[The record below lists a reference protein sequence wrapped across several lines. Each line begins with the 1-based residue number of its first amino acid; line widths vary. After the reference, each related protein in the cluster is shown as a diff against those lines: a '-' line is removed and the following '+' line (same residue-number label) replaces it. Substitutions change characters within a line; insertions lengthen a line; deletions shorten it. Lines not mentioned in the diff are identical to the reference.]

1 MKTSAA
7 LLILSI
13 AAAGLTVAARAQAV
27 QGAPGTI
34 DYQGK
39 ALDATGAVLAPA
51 TPTNY
56 EMRFKIYDAQEGGAV
71 IWSEKQ
77 IVTVSKG
84 LFSVRLGEGAA
95 LSPAEGTIA
104 QNNLSGAFDGKD
116 RFLGVT
122 IVIPGQTPAEI
133 LPRLAFL
140 GTPFAYVANKSIA
153 AERLVLPSSS
163 AAGSSIN
170 LAQVSYVAQEVTAA
184 SATPSDAARSIIINS
199 PTAATTITLPGAMV
213 TRREY
218 LVIKRD
224 AGTDPDIVKAPA
236 GGTLNGVTDG
246 VIRLKVQGESVLVQN
261 ISANDWW
268 ITADTRDK
276 TPVGTIVAF
285 AADDAPPGY
294 VWCNGTSY
302 SRTDPRFI
310 ELFAKLSTASGTTVS
325 PRWGANDATTFR
337 VPDLRGVFLRGVDS
351 GRGSD
356 PDVNSRGA
364 AYIGGSTG
372 GAVGSYQDSA
382 LGTHQHSFS
391 AQPTTSEN
399 GDHNHGVLG
408 SSTAGRDTAARLGLS
423 YVAEFNQ
430 ANQYGYTPGGGA
442 DTIPTDAIT
451 RYPYGQ
457 ESEMAIYM
465 KPRAIPGSGNHS
477 HTVSISGTTGVAG
490 GSESRPKNVYVHYF
504 IKY

>member
-84 LFSVRLGEGAA
+84 LFSVRLGEGTA

-104 QNNLSGAFDGKD
+104 QSNLPGAFDGKD

-170 LAQVSYVAQEVTAA
+170 LAQVSYVSQEVTAA
-184 SATPSDAARSIIINS
+184 AATPSDTARSIVINS
-199 PTAATTITLPGAMV
+199 PSSSTTITLPGAMA

-224 AGTDPDIVKAPA
+224 AGADPDIVKAPA

-268 ITADTRDK
+268 VTADTRDK

-285 AADDAPPGY
+285 AGDDTPPGY
-294 VWCNGTSY
+294 VWCNGASL
-302 SRTDPRFI
+302 SRTDARYI
-310 ELFAKLSTASGTTVS
+310 ELFAKLSTASGQTVS
-325 PRWGANDATTFR
+325 PRWGYADATTFR

-351 GRGSD
+351 GRGQD
-356 PDVNSRGA
+356 PDVNSRTA
-364 AYIGGSTG
+364 AYPNGSTG
-372 GAVGSYQDSA
+372 GVVGSYQDSDTKA
-382 LGTHQHSFS
+382 HQHNVSLS
-391 AQPTTSEN
+391 GNT
-399 GDHNHGVLG
+399 GDVGGHNHGSNANPG
-408 SSTAGRDTAARLGLS
+408 ERGLIRRS
-423 YVAEFNQ
+423 ATSDGN
-430 ANQYGYTPGGGA
+430 TTTDGA
-442 DTIPTDAIT
+442 DQGGKGNEPDVVNA
-451 RYPYGQ
+451 P
-457 ESEMAIYM
+457 S
-465 KPRAIPGSGNHS
+465 AIPFDGGHNHS
-477 HTVSISGTTGVAG
+477 ISLSGVSSATGG
-490 GSESRPKNVYVHYF
+490 NESRPKNVYVHYF

>member
-7 LLILSI
+7 LLLFSI
-13 AAAGLTVAARAQAV
+13 AAAGLTVSARAQAV

-39 ALDATGAVLAPA
+39 ALDATGAVLAPS

-84 LFSVRLGEGAA
+84 LFSVRLGEGTA

-199 PTAATTITLPGAMV
+199 PTAATTITLPGAMA

-268 ITADTRDK
+268 VTADTRDK

-294 VWCNGTSY
+294 VWCNGASF
-302 SRTDPRFI
+302 SRTDARFI
-310 ELFAKLSTASGTTVS
+310 ELFAKLSTANGAVVA
-325 PRWGANDATTFR
+325 PRWGANDATSFR

-351 GRGSD
+351 GRSFD
-356 PDVNSRGA
+356 PDVNSRTA

-382 LGTHQHSFS
+382 FGRHEHSFS
-391 AQPTTSEN
+391 GNYNT
-399 GDHNHGVLG
+399 GDAGNHNHGVNG
-408 SSTAGRDTAARLGLS
+408 DVNGARDSAARMGLV
-423 YVAEFNQ
+423 YIAE
-430 ANQYGYTPGGGA
+430 ANTANDYGYTPGGGA
-442 DTIPTDAIT
+442 DTISPAK
-451 RYPYGQ
+451 
-457 ESEMAIYM
+457 ELAIYR
-465 KPRAIPGSGNHS
+465 KPDRIPDSGNHS
-477 HTVSISGTTGVAG
+477 HSVSINGITGASG
-490 GSESRPKNVYVHYF
+490 SNESRPKNVYVHYF

>member
-7 LLILSI
+7 LLLFSI

-39 ALDATGAVLAPA
+39 ALDATGAALAPT

-84 LFSVRLGEGAA
+84 LFSVRLGEGTA

-104 QNNLSGAFDGKD
+104 QTNLPGAFDGKD

-199 PTAATTITLPGAMV
+199 PSAATTITLPGAMA

-236 GGTLNGVTDG
+236 GGSLNGVTDG
-246 VIRLKVQGESVLVQN
+246 VIRLKAQGESVLVQN
-261 ISANDWW
+261 ISGNDWW
-268 ITADTRDK
+268 VTADTRDR

-285 AADDAPPGY
+285 AGDDVPAGY
-294 VWCNGTSY
+294 VKCDGSSY
-302 SRTDPRFI
+302 SRTDARLV
-310 ELFAKLSTASGTTVS
+310 ELFAKISG
-325 PRWGANDATTFR
+325 RWGAPDATTFR
-337 VPDLRGVFLRGVDS
+337 VPDLRGVFLRGVDAS
-351 GRGSD
+351 RGQD
-356 PDVNSRGA
+356 PDINNRTA
-364 AYIGGSTG
+364 AYPGGNQG
-372 GAVGSYQDSA
+372 NAVGSYQDSA
-382 LGTHQHSFS
+382 LGSHQHGFS
-391 AQPTTSEN
+391 GNYTTTWDGN
-399 GDHNHGVLG
+399 HDHGVKGDQNASAG
-408 SSTAGRDTAARLGLS
+408 SAARHGLV
-423 YVAEFNQ
+423 YIAEPNK
-430 ANQYGYTPGGGA
+430 ADGNGYTPGGGA
-442 DTIPTDAIT
+442 DTIGAP
-451 RYPYGQ
+451 GW
-457 ESEMAIYM
+457 ELAIYR
-465 KPRAIPGSGNHS
+465 KPEKIPDSGNHT
-477 HTVSISGTTGVAG
+477 HTINVNGTTAATGVN
-490 GSESRPKNVYVHYF
+490 ESRPKNVYVNYF

>member
-1 MKTSAA
+1 
-7 LLILSI
+7 
-13 AAAGLTVAARAQAV
+13 
-27 QGAPGTI
+27 
-34 DYQGK
+34 
-39 ALDATGAVLAPA
+39 
-51 TPTNY
+51 
-56 EMRFKIYDAQEGGAV
+56 
-71 IWSEKQ
+71 
-77 IVTVSKG
+77 VTVSKG
-84 LFSVRLGEGAA
+84 LFSVRLGEGTA

-199 PTAATTITLPGAMV
+199 PSAATTITLPGAMA

-218 LVIKRD
+218 LVIKSD

-236 GGTLNGVTDG
+236 GGKLNGVTDG

-268 ITADTRDK
+268 VTADTRDK

-285 AADDAPPGY
+285 AGDDTPPGY
-294 VWCNGTSY
+294 VWCNGASL
-302 SRTDPRFI
+302 SRTDARYI
-310 ELFAKLSTASGTTVS
+310 ELFAKLSTANGQTVS
-325 PRWGANDATTFR
+325 PRWGYIDATTFR

-351 GRGSD
+351 GRGQD
-356 PDVNSRGA
+356 PDVNSRTA
-364 AYIGGSTG
+364 AYTNGSTG
-372 GAVGSYQDSA
+372 GVVGSYQDSENRS
-382 LGTHQHSFS
+382 HQHNVSLS
-391 AQPTTSEN
+391 GST
-399 GDHNHGVLG
+399 GDAGNHNHGVNANPG
-408 SSTAGRDTAARLGLS
+408 ERGLIRRS
-423 YVAEFNQ
+423 KSGE
-430 ANQYGYTPGGGA
+430 GITTDGA
-442 DTIPTDAIT
+442 DS
-451 RYPYGQ
+451 G
-457 ESEMAIYM
+457 
-465 KPRAIPGSGNHS
+465 GSGNEPDVVNAPTAIPFDGTHNHS
-477 HTVSISGTTGVAG
+477 VSLSGVSGATGG
-490 GSESRPKNVYVHYF
+490 NESRPKNVYVHYF

>member
-7 LLILSI
+7 LLLFSI
-13 AAAGLTVAARAQAV
+13 AAAGLTVSARAQSV

-39 ALDATGAVLAPA
+39 ALDATGAVLAPT

-84 LFSVRLGEGAA
+84 LFSVRLGEGTA
-95 LSPAEGTIA
+95 LSPAEGPIA
-104 QNNLSGAFDGKD
+104 QSNLPGAFDGKD

-122 IVIPGQTPAEI
+122 IVIPGQSPAEI

-170 LAQVSYVAQEVTAA
+170 LAQVSYVSQEVTAA
-184 SATPSDAARSIIINS
+184 SATPSDTARSIVINS
-199 PTAATTITLPGAMV
+199 PSSATTITLPGAMA

-268 ITADTRDK
+268 VTADTRDK

-285 AADDAPPGY
+285 AGDDTPPGY
-294 VWCNGTSY
+294 VWCNGASL
-302 SRTDPRFI
+302 SRTDARYI
-310 ELFAKLSTASGTTVS
+310 ELFAKLSTASGQTVS
-325 PRWGANDATTFR
+325 PRWGYADATTFR

-351 GRGSD
+351 GRGQD
-356 PDVNSRGA
+356 PDVNSRTA
-364 AYIGGSTG
+364 AYPNGSTG
-372 GAVGSYQDSA
+372 GVVGSYQDSDTKA
-382 LGTHQHSFS
+382 HQHNVSLS
-391 AQPTTSEN
+391 GNT
-399 GDHNHGVLG
+399 GDVGGHNHGSNANPG
-408 SSTAGRDTAARLGLS
+408 ERGLIRRS
-423 YVAEFNQ
+423 ATSDGN
-430 ANQYGYTPGGGA
+430 TTTDGA
-442 DTIPTDAIT
+442 DQGGKGNEPDVVNA
-451 RYPYGQ
+451 P
-457 ESEMAIYM
+457 S
-465 KPRAIPGSGNHS
+465 AIPFDGGHNHS
-477 HTVSISGTTGVAG
+477 ISLSGVSSATGG
-490 GSESRPKNVYVHYF
+490 NESRPKNVYVHYF

>member
-13 AAAGLTVAARAQAV
+13 AAAGFTIAARAQAV
-27 QGAPGTI
+27 QGAPGSI

-39 ALDATGAVLAPA
+39 ALDATGNVLAPT

-77 IVTVSKG
+77 VVTVSKG
-84 LFSVRLGEGAA
+84 LFSVRLGEGTT

-104 QNNLSGAFDGKD
+104 QSNLPGAFDGKG

-140 GTPFAYVANKSIA
+140 GTPFAYVANKSIS
-153 AERLVLPSSS
+153 AERLVLASST
-163 AAGSSIN
+163 AAGSSVN
-170 LAQVSYVAQEVTAA
+170 LAQVSYVSQEVTATA
-184 SATPSDAARSIIINS
+184 ATPSDTARSIVINS
-199 PTAATTITLPGAMV
+199 PSSGTTITLPGAMA

-246 VIRLKVQGESVLVQN
+246 VIRLKVQGESVLVQS

-268 ITADTRDK
+268 VTADTRDK

-285 AADDAPPGY
+285 AGDDTPPGY
-294 VWCNGTSY
+294 VWCNGASL
-302 SRTDPRFI
+302 SRTDARYI
-310 ELFAKLSTASGTTVS
+310 ELFAKLSTASGQTVS
-325 PRWGANDATTFR
+325 PRWGYVDATTFR

-351 GRGSD
+351 GRGQD
-356 PDVNSRGA
+356 PDVNSRTA
-364 AYIGGSTG
+364 AYPNGSTG
-372 GAVGSYQDSA
+372 GVVGSYQDSDTKA
-382 LGTHQHSFS
+382 HQHNVSLS
-391 AQPTTSEN
+391 GNT
-399 GDHNHGVLG
+399 GDVGGHNHGANANPGERGLIRRSA
-408 SSTAGRDTAARLGLS
+408 SSDGNTTTD
-423 YVAEFNQ
+423 
-430 ANQYGYTPGGGA
+430 GA
-442 DTIPTDAIT
+442 DTGGRGNEPDVVNA
-451 RYPYGQ
+451 P
-457 ESEMAIYM
+457 S
-465 KPRAIPGSGNHS
+465 AIPFDGGHNHS
-477 HTVSISGTTGVAG
+477 ISLSGVSSATGG
-490 GSESRPKNVYVHYF
+490 NESRPKNVYVHYF

>member
-1 MKTSAA
+1 MKTRAAFFLVSIVAA
-7 LLILSI
+7 LL
-13 AAAGLTVAARAQAV
+13 TVQLHAQTI

-39 ALDATGAVLAPA
+39 ALDATGNVLAPT

-84 LFSVRLGEGAA
+84 LFSARLGEGTP

-104 QNNLSGAFDGKD
+104 QSNLPGAFDGKD

-140 GTPFAYVANKSIA
+140 GTPFAYVANKSIS
-153 AERLVLPSSS
+153 AERLVLASST
-163 AAGSSIN
+163 AAGSSVN
-170 LAQVSYVAQEVTAA
+170 LAQVSYVSQEVTAS
-184 SATPSDAARSIIINS
+184 SATPSDTARSIVINS
-199 PTAATTITLPGAMV
+199 PSDATTITLPGAMA

-224 AGTDPDIVKAPA
+224 SGTAPDIVKAPA

-268 ITADTRDK
+268 VTADTRDS

-285 AADDAPPGY
+285 AGDDVPAGY
-294 VWCNGTSY
+294 VRCDGSSY
-302 SRTDPRFI
+302 SRTDPRMI
-310 ELFAKLSTASGTTVS
+310 ELFARILT
-325 PRWGANDATTFR
+325 RWGLPDATSFR

-351 GRGSD
+351 GRGQD
-356 PDVNSRGA
+356 PDINSRTA
-364 AYIGGSTG
+364 AYPGGNAG
-372 GAVGSYQDSA
+372 NAVGSYQDSDF
-382 LGTHQHSFS
+382 TSHQHNVSLS
-391 AQPTTSEN
+391 GNS
-399 GDHNHGVLG
+399 GDSGNHNHGVNAGQGERGLIRRSSTSDSGNTTTDGADRGGLG
-408 SSTAGRDTAARLGLS
+408 SEPD
-423 YVAEFNQ
+423 VVN
-430 ANQYGYTPGGGA
+430 TP
-442 DTIPTDAIT
+442 
-451 RYPYGQ
+451 
-457 ESEMAIYM
+457 S
-465 KPRAIPGSGNHS
+465 AIPDSGNHN
-477 HTVSISGTTGVAG
+477 HWVSLSGVSAATGG
-490 GSESRPKNVYVHYF
+490 NESRPKNVYVNYF

>member
-7 LLILSI
+7 LLLFSI
-13 AAAGLTVAARAQAV
+13 AAAGLTVGARAQAV

-39 ALDATGAVLAPA
+39 ALDATGAVLAPS

-84 LFSVRLGEGAA
+84 LFSVRLGEGTA

-104 QNNLSGAFDGKD
+104 QSNLPGAFDGKD

-170 LAQVSYVAQEVTAA
+170 LAQVSYVSQEVTAA
-184 SATPSDAARSIIINS
+184 AATPSDTARSIVINS
-199 PTAATTITLPGAMV
+199 PSSSTTITLPGAMA

-224 AGTDPDIVKAPA
+224 AGADPDIVKAPA

-268 ITADTRDK
+268 VTADTRDK

-285 AADDAPPGY
+285 AGDDTPPGY
-294 VWCNGTSY
+294 VWCNGASL
-302 SRTDPRFI
+302 SRTDARYI
-310 ELFAKLSTASGTTVS
+310 ELFAKLSTASGQTVS
-325 PRWGANDATTFR
+325 PRWGYADATTFR

-351 GRGSD
+351 GRGQD
-356 PDVNSRGA
+356 PDVNSRTA
-364 AYIGGSTG
+364 AYPNGSTG
-372 GAVGSYQDSA
+372 GVVGSYQDSDTKA
-382 LGTHQHSFS
+382 HQHNVSLS
-391 AQPTTSEN
+391 GNT
-399 GDHNHGVLG
+399 GDVGGHNHGANANPG
-408 SSTAGRDTAARLGLS
+408 ERGLIRRS
-423 YVAEFNQ
+423 ATSDGN
-430 ANQYGYTPGGGA
+430 TTTDGA
-442 DTIPTDAIT
+442 DQGGKGNEPDVVNA
-451 RYPYGQ
+451 P
-457 ESEMAIYM
+457 S
-465 KPRAIPGSGNHS
+465 AIPFDGGHNHS
-477 HTVSISGTTGVAG
+477 ISLSGVSSATGG
-490 GSESRPKNVYVHYF
+490 NESRPKNVYVHYF

>member
-7 LLILSI
+7 LLLFSI
-13 AAAGLTVAARAQAV
+13 AAAGLTVGARAQAV

-39 ALDATGAVLAPA
+39 ALDATGAVLAPS

-84 LFSVRLGEGAA
+84 LFSVRLGEGTA

-104 QNNLSGAFDGKD
+104 QSNLPGAFDGKD

-170 LAQVSYVAQEVTAA
+170 LAQVSYVSQEVTAA
-184 SATPSDAARSIIINS
+184 AATPSDTARSIVINS
-199 PTAATTITLPGAMV
+199 PSSSTTITLPGAMA

-224 AGTDPDIVKAPA
+224 AGADPDIVKAPA

-268 ITADTRDK
+268 VTADTRDK

-285 AADDAPPGY
+285 AGDDTPPGY
-294 VWCNGTSY
+294 VWCNGASL
-302 SRTDPRFI
+302 SRTDARYI
-310 ELFAKLSTASGTTVS
+310 ELFAKLSTASGQTVS
-325 PRWGANDATTFR
+325 PRWGYADATTFR

-351 GRGSD
+351 GRGQD
-356 PDVNSRGA
+356 PDVNSRTA
-364 AYIGGSTG
+364 AYPNGSTG
-372 GAVGSYQDSA
+372 GVVGSYQDSDTKA
-382 LGTHQHSFS
+382 HQHNVSLS
-391 AQPTTSEN
+391 GNT
-399 GDHNHGVLG
+399 GDVGGHNHGANANPG
-408 SSTAGRDTAARLGLS
+408 ERGLIRRS
-423 YVAEFNQ
+423 ATSDGN
-430 ANQYGYTPGGGA
+430 TTTDGA
-442 DTIPTDAIT
+442 DQGGKGNEPDVVNA
-451 RYPYGQ
+451 P
-457 ESEMAIYM
+457 S
-465 KPRAIPGSGNHS
+465 AIPVDGGHNHS
-477 HTVSISGTTGVAG
+477 ISLSGVSSATGG
-490 GSESRPKNVYVHYF
+490 NESRPKNVYVHYF

>member
-7 LLILSI
+7 LLLFSI
-13 AAAGLTVAARAQAV
+13 AAAGLTVSARAQSV

-39 ALDATGAVLAPA
+39 ALDATGAVLAPT

-84 LFSVRLGEGAA
+84 LFSVRLGEGTA

-104 QNNLSGAFDGKD
+104 QSNLPGAFDGKD

-170 LAQVSYVAQEVTAA
+170 LAQVSYVSQEVNAA
-184 SATPSDAARSIIINS
+184 SATPSDTARSIIINS
-199 PTAATTITLPGAMV
+199 PTAATTITLPGAMA

-268 ITADTRDK
+268 VTADTRDK
-276 TPVGTIVAF
+276 TPVGTIVTF
-285 AADDAPPGY
+285 AGDDAPAGY
-294 VWCNGTSY
+294 VRCDGTSY
-302 SRTDPRFI
+302 SRTDARFL
-310 ELFAKLSTASGTTVS
+310 ELFARLSTANGATVS
-325 PRWGANDATTFR
+325 PRWGFVDATNFR

-351 GRGSD
+351 GRGQD
-356 PDVNSRGA
+356 PDANSRTA
-364 AYIGGSTG
+364 AYPNGSTG
-372 GAVGSYQDSA
+372 GVVGSYQDSDNRS
-382 LGTHQHSFS
+382 HQHNVSLS
-391 AQPTTSEN
+391 GNT
-399 GDHNHGVLG
+399 GDAGNHNHGVNANPG
-408 SSTAGRDTAARLGLS
+408 ERGLIRRS
-423 YVAEFNQ
+423 ATSDPNWTTDG
-430 ANQYGYTPGGGA
+430 ADGGGRGTEPDVVNA
-442 DTIPTDAIT
+442 P
-451 RYPYGQ
+451 
-457 ESEMAIYM
+457 S
-465 KPRAIPGSGNHS
+465 AIPFDGNHS
-477 HTVSISGTTGVAG
+477 HSISRSGVSGATG
-490 GSESRPKNVYVHYF
+490 GSESRPKNVYVNYF

>member
-1 MKTSAA
+1 MKTRAAFFLVSIVAA
-7 LLILSI
+7 LL
-13 AAAGLTVAARAQAV
+13 TVHLHAQTI

-39 ALDATGAVLAPA
+39 ALDATGNVLAPT

-56 EMRFKIYDAQEGGAV
+56 EIRFKIYDAQEGGAV

-84 LFSVRLGEGAA
+84 LFSVRLGEGTA

-104 QNNLSGAFDGKD
+104 QSNLPGAFDSKD

-140 GTPFAYVANKSIA
+140 GTPFAYVANKSIS
-153 AERLVLPSSS
+153 AERLVLASST
-163 AAGSSIN
+163 AAGSSVN
-170 LAQVSYVAQEVTAA
+170 LAQVSYVSQDVTAT
-184 SATPSDAARSIIINS
+184 SATPSDTARSIVINS
-199 PTAATTITLPGAMV
+199 PSDATTITLPGAMA

-224 AGTDPDIVKAPA
+224 TGTPPDIVKAPA

-246 VIRLKVQGESVLVQN
+246 VIRLKVQGESVLVQS

-268 ITADTRDK
+268 VTADTRDK

-285 AADDAPPGY
+285 AGDDVPAGY
-294 VWCNGTSY
+294 VRCDGTVY
-302 SRTDPRFI
+302 SRTDPRMI
-310 ELFAKLSTASGTTVS
+310 ELFARIAT
-325 PRWGANDATTFR
+325 RWGFVDATNFR

-351 GRGSD
+351 GRGQD
-356 PDVNSRGA
+356 PDANSRTA
-364 AYIGGSTG
+364 AYPNGSTG
-372 GAVGSYQDSA
+372 GVVGSYQDSDNRS
-382 LGTHQHSFS
+382 HQHNVSLS
-391 AQPTTSEN
+391 GNT
-399 GDHNHGVLG
+399 GDAGNHNHGVNANPG
-408 SSTAGRDTAARLGLS
+408 ERGLIRRS
-423 YVAEFNQ
+423 A
-430 ANQYGYTPGGGA
+430 TTDPSWTTDGA
-442 DTIPTDAIT
+442 DTGGRGNEPDVVNA
-451 RYPYGQ
+451 P
-457 ESEMAIYM
+457 S
-465 KPRAIPGSGNHS
+465 AIPFDGNHS
-477 HTVSISGTTGVAG
+477 HSISLSGVSGATG
-490 GSESRPKNVYVHYF
+490 GSESRPKNVYVNYF